1 MTTVGFYSI
10 DVLDG
15 IISLCWTKIVMWNR
29 KCQHFDQLHFVFYHV
44 CSLLSSLHLC
54 SARDLFVSLK
64 TENTQ
69 FPSEHDCNA
78 ETKSFRFKDRNR
90 GIFVPFCLRLLLNTL
105 LELIL
110 LNVTSNHNTQQRLY
124 DIVKQY
130 LRTAP
135 FLLPV
140 CVCVF

>member
-1 MTTVGFYSI
+1 M
-10 DVLDG
+10 
-15 IISLCWTKIVMWNR
+15 
-29 KCQHFDQLHFVFYHV
+29 
-44 CSLLSSLHLC
+44 
-54 SARDLFVSLK
+54 SLK

-69 FPSEHDCNA
+69 FPSEHDGNA
-78 ETKSFRFKDRNR
+78 ETMRFMFKDRNR
-90 GIFVPFCLRLLLNTL
+90 GIFVPFCLMLRLLLNTL

-140 CVCVF
+140 CVCFFKSVLY

>member
-1 MTTVGFYSI
+1 MSTF
-10 DVLDG
+10 
-15 IISLCWTKIVMWNR
+15 SLTAFC
-29 KCQHFDQLHFVFYHV
+29 
-44 CSLLSSLHLC
+44 LLSCLFSFVKFASLF
-54 SARDLFVSLK
+54 SERPFVSLK
-64 TENTQ
+64 AENTQ
-69 FPSEHDCNA
+69 FPSEHDSNA

-140 CVCVF
+140 CVCFLNQCCINH